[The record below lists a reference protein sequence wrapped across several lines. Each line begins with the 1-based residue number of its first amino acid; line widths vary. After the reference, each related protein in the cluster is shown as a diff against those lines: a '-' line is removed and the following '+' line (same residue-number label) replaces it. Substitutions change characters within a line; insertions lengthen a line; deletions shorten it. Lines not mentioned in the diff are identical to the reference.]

1 MLIFIRHGEISKN
14 DNLNLSSAG
23 YVRRNTLSEFFLQK
37 YNKNLNIPEHI
48 IIPLQQ
54 NICFQ
59 TVSLLAYDS
68 KLKIEKVNTEH
79 SDFDNLVSVLKKNI
93 NTDILV
99 CMDHY
104 QLIKLIESLIYKI
117 YKKKIKLKW
126 SKNPLNKEDID
137 DYSSIF
143 VFDPIKHVLNV
154 YNQFDVIYN
163 EKYKRYDVDFNN
175 IQENPIISINFNKTY
190 IQWIKSFF
198 S

>member
-1 MLIFIRHGEISKN
+1 
-14 DNLNLSSAG
+14 
-23 YVRRNTLSEFFLQK
+23 
-37 YNKNLNIPEHI
+37 
-48 IIPLQQ
+48 
-54 NICFQ
+54 
-59 TVSLLAYDS
+59 
-68 KLKIEKVNTEH
+68 
-79 SDFDNLVSVLKKNI
+79 
-93 NTDILV
+93 
-99 CMDHY
+99 MDHS

-117 YKKKIKLKW
+117 YKKKIKFKW

-175 IQENPIISINFNKTY
+175 IQENPIVSINFNKTY